1 MSDDRKL
8 TFEWVQQPDGSRAL
22 VFDAKTWAVFEAVA
36 KDKGKGARHMIS
48 AAASECLGAV
58 VMDNYVRG
66 RQVGVS
72 SSLGVSAMLRRECRL
87 L

>member
-36 KDKGKGARHMIS
+36 NDKGKDVRHMIS
-48 AAASECLGAV
+48 AAVSECLGAV
-58 VMDNYVRG
+58 VMDNYVLNRFLPRG
-66 RQVGVS
+66 
-72 SSLGVSAMLRRECRL
+72 
-87 L
+87 